1 MNSTMLIFLTFA
13 IAFIV
18 YEFVIYLLKKNDLMQ
33 MQKLLLAGDF
43 AEFDHFVEK
52 RSVKFVVPPYDRLSL
67 VFNSL
72 LMRNDNKK
80 VEMMM
85 KQFDEI
91 KLTEVQKRQI
101 YIREFNYWLA
111 ARDQEHC
118 KEYLDKIDTIK
129 NGTKLKH
136 DCQLAY
142 DICIARK
149 TDMLDQLLNETE
161 KAEEKYR
168 SANEY
173 LISEIYG
180 TFNDKE
186 NQEKYRRLSKAHL
199 TMLNESMI
207 H

>member
-1 MNSTMLIFLTFA
+1 MNSTILIFLIFL
-13 IAFIV
+13 IAFII
-18 YEFVIYLLKKNDLMQ
+18 YEVVIYQLKKDDLMR

-43 AEFDHFVEK
+43 TEFDHFVEK
-52 RSVKFVVPPYDRLSL
+52 KSVKFVVPPYDRLSL

-85 KQFDEI
+85 KQFDKM
-91 KLTEVQKRQI
+91 KLTEAQKQQI

-111 ARDQEHC
+111 AKDQKHC

-129 NGTKLKH
+129 NGMKLKH
-136 DCQLAY
+136 DCHLAY
-142 DICIARK
+142 DICIAKK
-149 TDMLDQLLNETE
+149 TEMLDQLLNETE
-161 KAEEKYR
+161 KADEKYR

-180 TFNDKE
+180 TLNDKE

-199 TMLNESMI
+199 TMLNESMV
-207 H
+207 